1 MNTTTTK
8 RTSVFLVEDSPA
20 IRVRL
25 AAMLE
30 NIAGVTIVGEAETAA
45 AAVEG
50 ILRMRPD
57 SVLLDFQLLAGSGLD
72 VLREVHPLEPDTV
85 FIVLTNQPDDRY
97 RKLCL
102 DAGADYFLDKSNEF
116 EKAVELIAG
125 LATRHGPHHI
135 ISR

>member
-1 MNTTTTK
+1 
-8 RTSVFLVEDSPA
+8 
-20 IRVRL
+20 
-25 AAMLE
+25 MLE
-30 NIAGVTIVGEAETAA
+30 TIAGVTIVGEAETADG
-45 AAVEG
+45 AVEG

-57 SVLLDFQLLAGSGLD
+57 SVLLDVQLLKGTGLD

-85 FIVLTNQPDDRY
+85 FIVLTNQPDARY

-116 EKAVELIAG
+116 EKAIELIAG

-135 ISR
+135 VSR